1 MCTPRLLAVVALLAS
16 TAPGL
21 PASDPSYRA
30 SIEEWRRGREARLKA
45 DDGWLTVAG
54 LFWLKEGANSAGSG
68 ASNGIVLPRE
78 AAPERIGSF
87 VLKNGKTVFLAERGV
102 PVGSGGKPVGTLE
115 MKPDT
120 SGNPDVVAIGSL
132 SMHVIERGKR
142 YGIRLRDKNSR
153 FRREFTRLNW
163 FPINESYRIT
173 ARFVPYNP
181 ARKIAIPNVLGDTE
195 TETSPGYVVFAV
207 GGVECKLEPVSEG
220 DQLWFIF
227 RDLTSAK
234 ESYPPGRFLYADPP
248 KDGRVVLDFN
258 KAYNPPCAFTP
269 YATCPLPPPQNRLKV
284 RIPAGEMRYH
294 E

>member
-1 MCTPRLLAVVALLAS
+1 MRTLRLLAVVGLLAS
-16 TAPGL
+16 TVPGL

-30 SIEEWRRGREARLKA
+30 SIEDWRRGREARLKA

-78 AAPERIGSF
+78 APERIGSF
-87 VLKNGKTVFLAERGV
+87 VLRNGKAVFHAERGV
-102 PVGSGGKPVGTLE
+102 PVSSHGKPVSTLE
-115 MKPDT
+115 MKADT
-120 SGNPDVVAIGSL
+120 SGNPDVIAIGSL

-153 FRREFTRLNW
+153 FRREFTGLHW
-163 FPINESYRIT
+163 FPVNESYRIT
-173 ARFVPYNP
+173 APFVPYNP

-195 TETSPGYVVFAV
+195 TETSPGYVVFTL

-220 DQLWFIF
+220 GQLWFIF
-227 RDLTSAK
+227 RDLTGAK
-234 ESYPPGRFLYADPP
+234 ETYPAGRFLYADPP
-248 KDGRVVLDFN
+248 KDGKVVLDFN

-269 YATCPLPPPQNRLKV
+269 YATCPLPPPRNRLKV
-284 RIPAGEMRYH
+284 GIPAGEMRYH

>member
-1 MCTPRLLAVVALLAS
+1 MRAPRLLAVVGFLAS
-16 TAPGL
+16 TAPWL
-21 PASDPSYRA
+21 PASDPSHRA

-54 LFWLKEGANSAGSG
+54 LFWLKEGENSAGSA
-68 ASNGIVLPRE
+68 ASNSFVLPRE

-87 VLKNGKTVFLAERGV
+87 VLNHGKTVFLAEPGA
-102 PVGSGGKPVGTLE
+102 PVMSNGKPVSTLE

-120 SGNPDVVAIGSL
+120 SGNPDVIAIGSL

-163 FPINESYRIT
+163 FAVNESYRIT
-173 ARFVPYNP
+173 ARFVPYSP

-195 TETSPGYVVFAV
+195 TETSPGYAVFTV
-207 GGVECKLEPVSEG
+207 DGVECRLEPVLEG

-234 ESYPPGRFLYADPP
+234 ETYPPGRFLYADPA
-248 KDGRVVLDFN
+248 KDGKVVLDFN
-258 KAYNPPCAFTP
+258 RAYNPPCAFTP
-269 YATCPLPPPQNRLKV
+269 FATCPLPPPQNRLKV
-284 RIPAGEMRYH
+284 RIPAGEKRYH
-294 E
+294 D

>member
-1 MCTPRLLAVVALLAS
+1 MRTARLLAVVALLAS
-16 TAPGL
+16 TAPGF
-21 PASDPSYRA
+21 PDSDPAYRA

-102 PVGSGGKPVGTLE
+102 PVTSRGKTVGTLE

-120 SGNPDVVAIGSL
+120 SGNPDVIAISSL
-132 SMHVIERGKR
+132 SMHVIQRGKR
-142 YGIRLRDKNSR
+142 CGIRLRDKNSR
-153 FRREFTRLNW
+153 FRREFTRLRW
-163 FPINESYRIT
+163 FPVNESYRIN
-173 ARFVPYNP
+173 ARFVSYNP
-181 ARKIAIPNVLGDTE
+181 ARKIAIPNVLGDIE
-195 TETSPGYVVFAV
+195 TETSPGYVVFTV
-207 GGVECKLEPVSEG
+207 DSVECRLEPVSEG

-227 RDLTSAK
+227 RDLTGAK
-234 ESYPPGRFLYADPP
+234 ETYPAGRFLYADPP
-248 KDGRVVLDFN
+248 KDGKVVLDFN

-269 YATCPLPPPQNRLKV
+269 YATCPLPPPPNRLQV

>member
-1 MCTPRLLAVVALLAS
+1 MRAPRLLAVVALFAS
-16 TAPGL
+16 TVPGL
-21 PASDPSYRA
+21 PVSDPSYRA
-30 SIEEWRRGREARLKA
+30 SIEEWRRSREARLKA
-45 DDGWLTVAG
+45 DDGWLTVTG

-87 VLKNGKTVFLAERGV
+87 VLNNGKTVFLAERGV
-102 PVGSGGKPVGTLE
+102 PVSSRGKPVGALE

-120 SGNPDVVAIGSL
+120 SGNPDIIAIGTL

-142 YGIRLRDKNSR
+142 YGIRLRDTNSR
-153 FRREFTRLNW
+153 FRRDFIRLSW
-163 FPINESYRIT
+163 FPINDSYRIT
-173 ARFVPYNP
+173 ARVVPYNP
-181 ARKIAIPNVLGDTE
+181 TRKIAIPNVLGDTE

-220 DQLWFIF
+220 GQLWFIF
-227 RDLTSAK
+227 RDLTGAK
-234 ESYPPGRFLYADPP
+234 ETYPAGRFLYADPP
-248 KDGRVVLDFN
+248 KDGKVVLDFN